1 MYHKWVFIVRI
12 RTVHCSEN
20 FCPEIA
26 LPVTDVPH
34 EAFPSDLNFYNCL
47 LDVAALGADTVQK
60 DTQPA

>member
-1 MYHKWVFIVRI
+1 MGI
-12 RTVHCSEN
+12 HCPYQNCSLLRKLLS
-20 FCPEIA
+20 EIA